1 MLVATATGCG
11 QLVPRPSFGDAP
23 ADCMFP
29 EGTELVFP
37 REATLAQAGL
47 QDAGPDRNMRGD
59 LYVTAEPIEN
69 PGFPADAPPARM
81 FCILYAPADP
91 GLQSIVGPV
100 PEGWDPSVLQ

>member
-1 MLVATATGCG
+1 
-11 QLVPRPSFGDAP
+11 
-23 ADCMFP
+23 MFP